1 MKNKH
6 LAFLNVGDKVKL
18 NNLGLH
24 VYGNR
29 FENEPFT
36 IVSVDVDQDD
46 RTACELE
53 NGYKWAKDCDCYL
66 RYNLKSDIKNWECF
80 DIIFEEMSII
90 NLKNN

>member
-18 NNLGLH
+18 NELGLH
-24 VYGNR
+24 YYDDK
-29 FENEPFT
+29 FENEAFT

-66 RYNLKSDIKNWECF
+66 RYNLKSDKGYCS
-80 DIIFEEMSII
+80 DVIFNEMSII
-90 NLKNN
+90 NLKGEK